1 MCFITNKINNVS
13 NIQSLVHINDLSEQL
28 TIYSA
33 CIDNSY
39 DNNYMI
45 LPVPNSETVDFLNI
59 DVSIINQL
67 TQDNFFNN
75 TEKSIFS
82 NIEIFKSYNELLLFF
97 KKIFIVNKCYQE
109 LKNYSS
115 KIWGFIVCK
124 LNIGNYQYMPL
135 CYKHKMIV
143 SHSYIPT
150 KKCYMLKSHIIF
162 NNNNYNWDNKIYLLN
177 TSPSIVLLS
186 LSNKNEYYI
195 INSENNIIIDNKYDL
210 GKYIG
215 VDKYLIYNSTN
226 KIICTFNTDLF
237 NYYFIK

>member
-1 MCFITNKINNVS
+1 
-13 NIQSLVHINDLSEQL
+13 
-28 TIYSA
+28 
-33 CIDNSY
+33 
-39 DNNYMI
+39 
-45 LPVPNSETVDFLNI
+45 
-59 DVSIINQL
+59 
-67 TQDNFFNN
+67 
-75 TEKSIFS
+75 
-82 NIEIFKSYNELLLFF
+82 
-97 KKIFIVNKCYQE
+97 
-109 LKNYSS
+109 
-115 KIWGFIVCK
+115 
-124 LNIGNYQYMPL
+124 
-135 CYKHKMIV
+135 
-143 SHSYIPT
+143 
-150 KKCYMLKSHIIF
+150 MLKSHIIF